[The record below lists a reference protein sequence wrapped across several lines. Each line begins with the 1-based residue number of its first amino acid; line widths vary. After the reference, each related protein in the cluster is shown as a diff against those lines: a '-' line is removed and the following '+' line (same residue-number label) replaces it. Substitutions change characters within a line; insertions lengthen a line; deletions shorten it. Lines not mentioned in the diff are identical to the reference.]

1 MHSLQ
6 NHLLV
11 AMPRLDQT
19 FFEKSVVYITGHE
32 QEGAFGFMIQRPMQL
47 KINGLLEKM
56 SLCNPQAQTLE
67 QAVLLGGPMMLERGV
82 IIHTATAIDWQT
94 SKSIAPDVV
103 VTTSHD
109 LLCQLGGA
117 QTPTDYMIALGY
129 AGWEPSQLET
139 EIANNLWLTLPATHD
154 LLFHT
159 PHAQRWHAAM
169 RAIGFSINQLSNE
182 IGHA

>member
-11 AMPRLDQT
+11 AMPRLDKT
-19 FFEKSVVYITGHE
+19 FFEKSVVYITGHDKD
-32 QEGAFGFMIQRPMQL
+32 GAVGFMIQRPMQL
-47 KINGLLEKM
+47 QVHGLLEKM
-56 SLCNPQAQTLE
+56 SLRNPQAKTLK

-82 IIHTATAIDWQT
+82 IIHTATVTNWQT
-94 SKSIAPDVV
+94 SQIIAPDVLI
-103 VTTSHD
+103 TTSHD
-109 LLCQLGGA
+109 LLCHLGGER
-117 QTPTDYMIALGY
+117 TPAAYMIALGY
-129 AGWEPSQLET
+129 AGWTANQLET
-139 EIANNLWLTLPATHD
+139 EIANNLWLTLPVTHD

-169 RAIGFSINQLSNE
+169 HTIGFSANHLSNE